1 MKSAIFLLV
10 LIISSNSL
18 SEIYKWT
25 DESGRVH
32 YSDKT
37 TTSRPVETIDVRIN
51 SYEHVSYEV
60 VIDERPKRQN
70 KRKVVMFSTSRC
82 GYCKKAKKY
91 FTDNNIPFVEYD
103 IEKNKRAKARYD
115 ELGGKGV
122 PVIIYGKRRM
132 NGFSISGFKKI
143 YKKQA

>member
-1 MKSAIFLLV
+1 MKSGIFLLV
-10 LIISSNSL
+10 LIISSSSF

-37 TTSRPVETIDVRIN
+37 TTSQPVETINVRVN

-60 VIDERPKRQN
+60 LIDERPKKQG

-91 FTDNNIPFVEYD
+91 FTNNKIPFVEYD
-103 IEKNKRAKARYD
+103 IEKNKQARARYD
-115 ELGGKGV
+115 KLGGKGV
-122 PVIIYGKRRM
+122 PVIIYGKKRM